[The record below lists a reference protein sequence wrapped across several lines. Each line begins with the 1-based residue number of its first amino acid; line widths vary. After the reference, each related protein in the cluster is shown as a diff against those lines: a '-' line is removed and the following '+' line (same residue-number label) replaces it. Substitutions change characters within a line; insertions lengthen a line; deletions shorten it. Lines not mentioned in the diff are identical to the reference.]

1 MKLLVNI
8 LRILIG
14 LYMSILIL
22 VWAVFF
28 TAKKFDY
35 DYPSINGYSYYV
47 VDTDN
52 LEPEIP
58 NETFLIIKI
67 EDKEYTAKEGDFV
80 LFQDGEILRLK
91 QVKKENASE
100 MNQDEYVVGFL
111 NETEENYQN
120 LLKKNVIAKAH
131 YHNSVITL
139 VYKIL
144 TNWMVILVLL
154 IFEVLSPTLFGKA
167 IDDK

>member
-52 LEPEIP
+52 LEPE
-58 NETFLIIKI
+58 I